1 MKTLKKW
8 GPTLLATMLLM
19 TVIPFQ
25 QPAYAQ
31 EKGAEQT
38 IASEATTVSKQEVRD
53 LNANFEDGTLQGW
66 IPRIG
71 NEKLTVSQQE
81 AHEGKYSMLVANR
94 ERSYQGAM
102 LPMKDVLK
110 PNHTY
115 EISVYVKL
123 AEKPAADQTIQLT
136 AYKKNGAESWNMLDK
151 VTIAKGDWQKWHKIS
166 GDFQYSDNPTDLNL
180 FIETPYI
187 SEDTVDTLS
196 FYVDDVTVAEA
207 GELMIEED
215 IPSLEELYEGD
226 FPIGAAAYRWQ
237 LEGAYGQ
244 LLSKHFNSLTATYE
258 MKPKFMSPSK
268 GVYEFEAADQYVQF
282 AEKHGMGVR
291 GHALLWHI
299 DAAEWMFKD
308 DQGNPASRELLLSRI
323 QNYVET
329 VMTRYK
335 GKIYAWDVVN
345 EAIADSNGD
354 ANGLRKSPF
363 YELIGPDYIEKT
375 YEFARAADPDA
386 KLYYNEYFTEI
397 PEKREHMYQL
407 VKRLKEKGLIDGVGL
422 QSHYN
427 LESPPIEEIEKTIN
441 LFADLGLDIQ
451 ITELDVDSG
460 IPFGD
465 DMSEEVAVKQAYRF
479 KELLDLYQKHSDV
492 ISSVTLWGLQD
503 EKSYNNQ
510 AMLFDSA
517 LKAKPAYWGL
527 VDESNLPILTQRAVT
542 LSGTPVTKASKQDS
556 VWSKAVST
564 SLKGSASGSAAFRTL
579 WDKKHLYILVDVQDT
594 TNSSNDKVDL
604 FVDLNNGKTPV
615 YEADD
620 RHITISRS
628 GKTTEAKR
636 HSYRIREANG
646 GYQVEVSIPWAGV
659 PGALAR
665 EVGLDIRVTDGAASG
680 TDQNH
685 ILYWN
690 DRTQSQE
697 QDTSKYGVV
706 QLANMPK
713 SATAIKGTVT
723 IDGKKDVPWNKAAP
737 FKVNLLDQTKGAT
750 AEARAMW
757 SGEDL
762 YLLVDVTD
770 PNIITDSIDPW
781 DQDSIEIFLDEN
793 HQRTPYFQYDDAQ
806 FRISADNVTTFAGSA
821 SPGRLKSAVKK
832 TAKGYQVEAKIK
844 LQSLKPNSG
853 SVIGFDL
860 QINDN
865 QGEGNKSAAKW
876 NDTTNESWRNTSQY
890 GILTFSGAKCSG
902 SKPGCNSSGG
912 KAGKDQNH
920 G

>member
-1 MKTLKKW
+1 MKTFGKW
-8 GPTLLATMLLM
+8 SSILLATMLVM

-25 QPAYAQ
+25 QTAYAQ
-31 EKGAEQT
+31 KEENEQT
-38 IASEATTVSKQEVRD
+38 IALETTAVSKQEVYG
-53 LNANFEDGTLQGW
+53 LNADFEDGTLQGW
-66 IPRIG
+66 VPRIG
-71 NEKLTVSQQE
+71 SEKLTVSQQE
-81 AHEGKYSMLVANR
+81 VHEGKYSMLVANR
-94 ERSYQGAM
+94 ERSYHGPM
-102 LPMKDVLK
+102 LPMKDLLK
-110 PNHTY
+110 PNVTY

-123 AEKPAADQTIQLT
+123 AEKPATDQTIQLT

-151 VTIAKGDWQKWHKIS
+151 VTITKDEWQKWHRIS
-166 GDFQYSDNPTDLNL
+166 AKFQYSDNPAELNL
-180 FIETPYI
+180 FIETPYL

-196 FYVDDVTVAEA
+196 FYVDDVTVTEA
-207 GELMIEED
+207 GALVIEAD
-215 IPSLEELYEGD
+215 IPSLQDLYQSD

-258 MKPKFMSPSK
+258 MKPKFISPSK
-268 GVYEFEAADQYVQF
+268 GVYEFEATDQYVLF

-299 DAAEWMFKD
+299 DAAEWMLKD
-308 DQGNPASRELLLSRI
+308 DQGQPASRELLLSRI
-323 QNYVET
+323 KDYVER

-363 YELIGPDYIEKT
+363 YELIGPDYVEKT

-407 VKRLKEKGLIDGVGL
+407 VKKLKEKGLVDGVGL

-460 IPFGD
+460 IPFGEK
-465 DMSEEVAVKQAYRF
+465 MSEEVAVKQAYRY

-517 LKAKPAYWGL
+517 LQAKPAYWGL
-527 VDESNLPILTQRAVT
+527 VDESNLPVLTQRAVT
-542 LSGTPVTKASKQDS
+542 LSETPNTKAPKQDL
-556 VWSKAVST
+556 VWGKAVST
-564 SLKGSASGSAAFRTL
+564 SLKGTSGSAAFRTL
-579 WDKKHLYILVDVQDT
+579 WDKNNLYFLIDVQDT
-594 TNSSNDKVDL
+594 NKHLNDKVEL

-620 RHITISRS
+620 RHITITRS
-628 GKTTEAKR
+628 GKTTGAKLY
-636 HSYRIREANG
+636 SYRVREVTG
-646 GYQVEVSIPWAGV
+646 GYQVEVALPWVDV

-665 EVGLDIRVTDGAASG
+665 EVGLDVRVTNGGTNG
-680 TDQNH
+680 TDQNS

-690 DRTQSQE
+690 DRTHSQA
-697 QDTSKYGVV
+697 QDTSKYGVIH
-706 QLANMPK
+706 LANMPK
-713 SATAIKGTVT
+713 SANVTQGTIT
-723 IDGKKDVPWNKAAP
+723 IDGNKDVLWDKVAP
-737 FKVNLLDQTKGAT
+737 FKVSSLDQSEGAT

-757 SGEDL
+757 SGQDL
-762 YLLVDVTD
+762 YLLIDVTD
-770 PNIITDSIDPW
+770 PQIITDNINPW
-781 DQDSIEIFLDEN
+781 DQDSVEIFLDEN
-793 HQRTPYFQYDDAQ
+793 HQRTPFFQYDDAQ
-806 FRISADNVTTFAGSA
+806 FRISAENVATFAGSA
-821 SPGRLKSAVKK
+821 SPRRLESAVKK
-832 TAKGYQVEAKIK
+832 TAKGYQVEAKIQ
-844 LQSLKPNSG
+844 LQSLMPKSG
-853 SVIGFDL
+853 SVIGFEL

-865 QGEGNKSAAKW
+865 QGNGNKSAAKW
-876 NDTTNESWRNTSQY
+876 NDVTNESWRNTSQY
-890 GILTFSGAKCSG
+890 GILTFSK
-902 SKPGCNSSGG
+902 K
-912 KAGKDQNH
+912 
-920 G
+920 